1 MRFKLRGCGDE
12 DLRSVMGRVRT
23 LLVGGGIKAGKWG
36 IVYRDE
42 GRMRGRVVCCGFSL
56 VWVVWVE
63 GWVWYRDVC
72 LAFEVRSPRV
82 GLGRYDDR

>member
-1 MRFKLRGCGDE
+1 M
-12 DLRSVMGRVRT
+12 MGRVRT

-56 VWVVWVE
+56 VLVGGV
-63 GWVWYRDVC
+63 GGG
-72 LAFEVRSPRV
+72 V
-82 GLGRYDDR
+82 GLVS